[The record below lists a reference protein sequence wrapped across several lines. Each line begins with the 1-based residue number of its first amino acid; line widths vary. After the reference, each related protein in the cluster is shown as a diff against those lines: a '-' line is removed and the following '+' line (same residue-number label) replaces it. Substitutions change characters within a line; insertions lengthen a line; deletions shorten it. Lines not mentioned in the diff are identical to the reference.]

1 MSTII
6 AELGEI
12 STSTRYAGFVTT
24 NPAWLSDDEL
34 RAWKGLSLM
43 QLQLQARLSR
53 RLADVGLSY
62 QDYLVL
68 ATLSDQPDGR
78 RRVVELSDELGWE
91 KSRLSHHI
99 SRMCERA
106 LVVKVPCPS
115 DQRGIF
121 VEITPEGRDTLAHA
135 APGHVDDVRQ
145 LFFRHLSASQV
156 TMLATIAQQ
165 VLEGLGDTRAV

>member
-1 MSTII
+1 MTPS
-6 AELGEI
+6 AQWL
-12 STSTRYAGFVTT
+12 TS
-24 NPAWLSDDEL
+24 DQL

-43 QLQLQARLSR
+43 QLQLQAHLSR
-53 RLADVGLSY
+53 RLAGHGLSY

-121 VEITPEGRDTLAHA
+121 VMISDEGRDTLRAA
-135 APGHVDDVRQ
+135 APGHVSDVQQ
-145 LFFRHLSASQV
+145 LFFEHLSAEDV
-156 TMLATIAQQ
+156 TTLAAIAER
-165 VLEGLGDTRAV
+165 VVAGLEHVGLDGG

>member
-1 MSTII
+1 
-6 AELGEI
+6 
-12 STSTRYAGFVTT
+12 
-24 NPAWLSDDEL
+24 
-34 RAWKGLSLM
+34 M

-53 RLADVGLSY
+53 RLTEHGLSY

-68 ATLSDQPDGR
+68 ATLSDQLDGR

-115 DQRGIF
+115 DQRGIY
-121 VEITPEGRDTLAHA
+121 VMITDEGRDTLRAA
-135 APGHVDDVRQ
+135 APGHVNDVQ
-145 LFFRHLSASQV
+145 HFFFRHLTPEQV
-156 TMLATIAQQ
+156 TTLSAVADQ
-165 VLEGLGDTRAV
+165 VLDGLKGASRED

>member
-1 MSTII
+1 MTM
-6 AELGEI
+6 
-12 STSTRYAGFVTT
+12 TTR
-24 NPAWLSDDEL
+24 WLSPEQL

-53 RLADVGLSY
+53 GLAEHGLSY

-99 SRMCERA
+99 TRMCQRGLLSKA
-106 LVVKVPCPS
+106 PCPS

-121 VEITPEGRDTLAHA
+121 VILSAPGRDVLERAAPDHVRDVSHFFFSRLKREQVSTLANIADEVLTGLA
-135 APGHVDDVRQ
+135 ADASAPHQSPVVDD
-145 LFFRHLSASQV
+145 
-156 TMLATIAQQ
+156 T
-165 VLEGLGDTRAV
+165 